1 MVTRDRR
8 VVTRST
14 MRPGTTSGMTQKP
27 PHDMMTNR
35 ELGKYVSSRWLRISR
50 LIVIFI
56 RAVEWLPLTSQVKIL
71 FRKVVK
77 CFVWCI
83 VYKQGNSVVEMS
95 NLHYVWMSVYS
106 WNGQPEGLGMQMSS
120 MRSGK
125 WFLLLKVK
133 YINWII
139 IVLVYDT
146 DMSVG
151 WEKVHISNCIL

>member
-56 RAVEWLPLTSQVKIL
+56 RAVEWLPVTKIVFKKL
-71 FRKVVK
+71 LK
-77 CFVWCI
+77 CFMWCI
-83 VYKQGNSVVEMS
+83 VYKQGINYTMSVVEMS
-95 NLHYVWMSVYS
+95 NLHYVWLSVYS
-106 WNGQPEGLGMQMSS
+106 WNGQTEGLGMQMSS
-120 MRSGK
+120 MWSGK
-125 WFLLLKVK
+125 WFILLKVK
-133 YINWII
+133 YLN
-139 IVLVYDT
+139 
-146 DMSVG
+146 
-151 WEKVHISNCIL
+151 NCCPSLWYWHVRWMRESSYL